1 MLGIIVF
8 VFMMAGL
15 LTMVTV
21 NAGITPA
28 GTVTLNATSPFGVGM
43 GGGSQT
49 GSATVPVN
57 QGTNCVGQTPGSC
70 SGDYTCISTNSTTGL
85 CSGTTS
91 TGLAGQSGCLTFNTN
106 PSSGLSFS
114 GIVSSIKSVP
124 TLIYGGFQQ
133 LINWATGNP
142 TNPVNPTQCNGFGTT
157 QGLARTLTNDVF
169 SVVGQ
174 EVTQNVVASHINPVV
189 DTTIGIAVVF
199 IGIGLLAGLF
209 GAGILAGIISGVGI
223 VLSMVYYFIGVL
235 NAPNPYN
242 PGTTYFA
249 MPPIFE
255 GVFLGFMAAIMIY
268 MLLSTIS
275 KSP

>member
-28 GTVTLNATSPFGVGM
+28 GTVTLNATGPSVI
-43 GGGSQT
+43 T
-49 GSATVPVN
+49 GNNLV
-57 QGTNCVGQTPGSC
+57 
-70 SGDYTCISTNSTTGL
+70 STTG
-85 CSGTTS
+85 SNITS
-91 TGLAGQSGCLTFNTN
+91 CNQSFGGKTIDLIAGILVFLPQSWVNAIENSVAGCTNTVNGNGLTASLGQFTAVG
-106 PSSGLSFS
+106 
-114 GIVSSIKSVP
+114 
-124 TLIYGGFQQ
+124 
-133 LINWATGNP
+133 
-142 TNPVNPTQCNGFGTT
+142 
-157 QGLARTLTNDVF
+157 
-169 SVVGQ
+169 SVVTGSTLKSQ
-174 EVTQNVVASHINPVV
+174 VSPLV

-209 GAGILAGIISGVGI
+209 GAGILAGVISGVGI
-223 VLSMVYYFIGVL
+223 VLSMVYYFIGVI

-242 PGTTYFA
+242 PSTTYFA

-255 GVFLGFMAAIMIY
+255 GVFLGFIASIMIY

-275 KSP
+275 KSA